1 MQTAPLQWWEPW
13 RSSSVVITYN
23 SKDVTLK
30 VNGEPQKIADLLGKY
45 VIEDMTDDMQVELTF
60 EPRREGEQ
68 FRAVTVNGKTENIT
82 GSSYTYTV
90 TAKDVG
96 TESDFLFDVTNKT
109 ILEQLYAYA
118 KTYVDDGTVD
128 KLIPSVKEA
137 FMKAYDAAGKVIE
150 APGGNAGR
158 DQPGVERLAGCHPL
172 FGLPAGR

>member
-1 MQTAPLQWWEPW
+1 MQL
-13 RSSSVVITYN
+13 
-23 SKDVTLK
+23 
-30 VNGEPQKIADLLGKY
+30 
-45 VIEDMTDDMQVELTF
+45 ELTF

-68 FRAVTVNGKTENIT
+68 FLAVTVNGKTENIT

-150 APGGNAGR
+150 DPAATQAEI
-158 DQPGVERLAGCHPL
+158 DQAWSDLLDVIHYLDFQPGDKTCTI
-172 FGLPAGR
+172 F